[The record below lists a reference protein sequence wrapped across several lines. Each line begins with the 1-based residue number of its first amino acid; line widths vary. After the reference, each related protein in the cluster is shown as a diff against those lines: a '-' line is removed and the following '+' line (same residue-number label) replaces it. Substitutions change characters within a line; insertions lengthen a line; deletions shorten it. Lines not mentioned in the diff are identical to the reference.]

1 MGLALRRRWLVLA
14 ALVVS
19 TGAGAAS
26 SGSAEAFVK
35 DLYAHYSGGKA
46 RGVRLDTDA
55 AVRRYFAPELAD
67 AIRADFKAAAKKN
80 DVPNLDGDPFVDAQ
94 DWKIEA
100 LRIGVA
106 ETAPDQARATVR
118 FTNLGTPRS
127 VELQLVKLKAGWR
140 IREVTTEGRKLSV
153 VVKPHR

>member
-1 MGLALRRRWLVLA
+1 MSLVLHSAWRASAPYRLRIALNLKGLAFDYAPVDLA
-14 ALVVS
+14 AGEQRGEAYGQVNAQHLV
-19 TGAGAAS
+19 
-26 SGSAEAFVK
+26 
-35 DLYAHYSGGKA
+35 
-46 RGVRLDTDA
+46 
-55 AVRRYFAPELAD
+55 P
-67 AIRADFKAAAKKN
+67 
-80 DVPNLDGDPFVDAQ
+80 
-94 DWKIEA
+94 A
-100 LRIGVA
+100 LVA